1 MLLLLFQPDSGTIAG
16 ENTLFYAL
24 AGAVLADLALL
35 ESVTTTTTRMGAVA
49 VEAVAGQEPS
59 DNLLRSTWSYVSDR
73 PRGVQTV
80 LAAMGPTLRQPMLER
95 LISRGDIRVENRK
108 VLGLIATTAL
118 VDGGNGRRSALLDA
132 VRDVFVGEAEP
143 TPRVA
148 ALAALIW
155 GSGTLPQFDPEI
167 PWRSSVIARA
177 KELERGNWGA
187 AAAGEAVT
195 RTVTAIIVNNVIV
208 ATTVLPPH

>member
-1 MLLLLFQPDSGTIAG
+1 LLILLFQPDSGTISG
-16 ENTLFYAL
+16 ENTLFYVL
-24 AGAVLADLALL
+24 AGAVLADLALS
-35 ESVTTTTTRMGAVA
+35 ERVTTTTTRMGAVA
-49 VEAVAGQEPS
+49 VEAVEGREPS
-59 DNLLRSTWSYVSDR
+59 DDLLRSTWSYVSGR

-80 LAAMGPTLRQPMLER
+80 LAAMGPTLRQPILER

-118 VDGGNGRRSALLDA
+118 VDGGNGRRSALLAD
-132 VRDVFVGEAEP
+132 VRDAFVSEAEP

-148 ALAALIW
+148 ALATLIW

-195 RTVTAIIVNNVIV
+195 RTMTAIIVTNVIA